1 MSLLRSCVAPL
12 LLSAACFG
20 AASAVPVGPP
30 LERPAAPSTLAPQA
44 WMLGAARAGQRL
56 VAVGERGIVILSDD
70 GGRQW
75 RQARVPVS
83 VTLTAVRFVD
93 DRHGHAIGH
102 GGVVLST
109 ADGGEHWHKR
119 LDGHQA
125 AQLVLQEARARGA
138 AAALSAAD
146 RLVADGADKPLLDL
160 HFFDAMHGLV
170 VGAYNLAFETRDG
183 GRTWQS
189 WSGRL
194 PNPRG
199 LHLYALRVRGS
210 QVLIAGEQG
219 LVLRSTDGGAT
230 FSALRIPY
238 AGSFFTAELIG
249 EQAIVVAGLRG
260 NVWRSTNGGA
270 SWSKEPLPSA
280 VTLIGSAVLED
291 GRMVLADQTGQVFAR
306 EPEQAAWQ
314 RVAKVPV
321 PMLTGLADIGTGQ
334 LLLSTPA
341 GVIPWSLPAGAP
353 K

>member
-1 MSLLRSCVAPL
+1 
-12 LLSAACFG
+12 
-20 AASAVPVGPP
+20 
-30 LERPAAPSTLAPQA
+30 
-44 WMLGAARAGQRL
+44 MLGAARAGQRL
-56 VAVGERGIVILSDD
+56 VAVGERGVVILSDD

-83 VTLTAVRFVD
+83 VTLTAVRFTD
-93 DRHGHAIGH
+93 DRHGHAVGH

-109 ADGGEHWHKR
+109 DDGGEHWQKR

-125 AQLVLQEARARGA
+125 AQLVVQEARTRGD
-138 AAALSAAD
+138 AAALSAAE
-146 RLVADGADKPLLDL
+146 RLVSDGVDKPLLDL
-160 HFFDAMHGLV
+160 HFFNAMHGIV
-170 VGAYNLAFETRDG
+170 VGAYNLAFETLDG

-189 WSGRL
+189 WSARL

-230 FSALRIPY
+230 FSPLRTPY

-249 EQAIVVAGLRG
+249 DHAIVLAGLRG
-260 NVWRSTNGGA
+260 NVVRSSDGGA
-270 SWSKEPLPSA
+270 NWSKEPLPSA

-291 GRMVLADQTGQVFAR
+291 GRMVLADQAGQVFAR
-306 EPEQAAWQ
+306 PSVHDDWQ
-314 RVAKVPV
+314 RLAKVPV
-321 PMLTGLADIGTGQ
+321 PVLTGLAEIGAGR

-341 GVIPWSLPAGAP
+341 GVLPWSLPAGAAR
-353 K
+353 